1 MFTSLTVAALCHEQ
15 SKRGGS
21 RSPVPSI
28 EIPVNRT
35 SWLLPRSGRRNSRT
49 SLIGN
54 PLPTK
59 HPIEAAAFGH
69 DFCAVPMGADRYGR
83 FMLSR
88 GRHVPVVLIKSG
100 RAQIGIYGPQ
110 KSVEFD
116 PAAAAAA
123 VRVAKTRRA
132 SVRTVH

>member
-1 MFTSLTVAALCHEQ
+1 M
-15 SKRGGS
+15 
-21 RSPVPSI
+21 PSI

-116 PAAAAAA
+116 PAAAAGCKGRQQEEHPSALY
-123 VRVAKTRRA
+123 TE
-132 SVRTVH
+132 